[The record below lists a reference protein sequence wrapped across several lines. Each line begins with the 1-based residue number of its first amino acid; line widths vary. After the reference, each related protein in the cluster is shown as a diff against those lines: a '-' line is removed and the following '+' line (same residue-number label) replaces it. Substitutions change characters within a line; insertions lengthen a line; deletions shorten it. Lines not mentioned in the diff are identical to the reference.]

1 MTLDE
6 GVDVFPGCQG
16 CCFPFPLDEHMLH
29 ATGEAGVHCPLK
41 LWNSRSMVDDRQRW
55 RGIWRRADELLE
67 KPHMEHI
74 M

>member
-1 MTLDE
+1 
-6 GVDVFPGCQG
+6 
-16 CCFPFPLDEHMLH
+16 MLH

-55 RGIWRRADELLE
+55 WGIWRRADELLE